1 MATFVLR
8 GNPTRPVP
16 EPPRGISQDSPKF
29 AAYLFNQIR
38 VVGCCDF
45 SCQHVRKTLEAQID
59 NDPSEP
65 ALQLRREA
73 NITAERFDNVDWYS
87 TGSHYAFSPCKR
99 TIHSDSWP
107 STGDRPSSLTTALG
121 GAIIYYHMSIQQL
134 ANTDPAPRWSRAEI
148 ARRAAEMLSH
158 GAVVNLGI
166 GIPSLCAD
174 FVPEGVY
181 LRYQAENGVLGY
193 GELLAPADGDPDLI
207 DASGQFT
214 KMTPGMAFFD
224 SADSFA
230 MIRGGHIDAT
240 VLGAMQ
246 VSERGDLANW
256 MLPSRGIGSIGGGM
270 DLAANTKRVIVA
282 MEHTTKRNEPK
293 ILKKCDF
300 PLTAQ
305 RCVTD
310 IVTDIAVISVSD
322 DGLTLMETAPGW
334 NTADVQKLTAAPLR

>member
-1 MATFVLR
+1 MVIAANH
-8 GNPTRPVP
+8 NPI
-16 EPPRGISQDSPKF
+16 EF
-29 AAYLFNQIR
+29 A
-38 VVGCCDF
+38 
-45 SCQHVRKTLEAQID
+45 
-59 NDPSEP
+59 
-65 ALQLRREA
+65 
-73 NITAERFDNVDWYS
+73 
-87 TGSHYAFSPCKR
+87 
-99 TIHSDSWP
+99 
-107 STGDRPSSLTTALG
+107 
-121 GAIIYYHMSIQQL
+121 
-134 ANTDPAPRWSRAEI
+134 DPAPRLSRADI
-148 ARRAAEMLSH
+148 AKRAATMLPH

-193 GELLAPADGDPDLI
+193 GELLPPEEGDPDLI

-282 MEHTTKRNEPK
+282 MEHTTRNNAPK
-293 ILKKCDF
+293 ILKECDF

-305 RCVTD
+305 QCVTD
-310 IVTDIAVISVSD
+310 IVTDIAVISVTKQ
-322 DGLTLMETAPGW
+322 GLVLQETAPGW
-334 NTADVQKLTAAPLR
+334 NAADVQALTAASLQ

>member
-1 MATFVLR
+1 M
-8 GNPTRPVP
+8 PK
-16 EPPRGISQDSPKF
+16 ISTH
-29 AAYLFNQIR
+29 
-38 VVGCCDF
+38 DF
-45 SCQHVRKTLEAQID
+45 
-59 NDPSEP
+59 
-65 ALQLRREA
+65 
-73 NITAERFDNVDWYS
+73 
-87 TGSHYAFSPCKR
+87 
-99 TIHSDSWP
+99 
-107 STGDRPSSLTTALG
+107 
-121 GAIIYYHMSIQQL
+121 
-134 ANTDPAPRWSRAEI
+134 TDPAPRLTRVEI
-148 ARRAAEMLSH
+148 ARRAAEMLPH

-181 LRYQAENGVLGY
+181 MRYQAENGVLGY

-293 ILKKCDF
+293 ILKECDF

>member
-1 MATFVLR
+1 M
-8 GNPTRPVP
+8 
-16 EPPRGISQDSPKF
+16 
-29 AAYLFNQIR
+29 
-38 VVGCCDF
+38 
-45 SCQHVRKTLEAQID
+45 
-59 NDPSEP
+59 
-65 ALQLRREA
+65 
-73 NITAERFDNVDWYS
+73 S
-87 TGSHYAFSPCKR
+87 TQQSHKPIPF
-99 TIHSDSWP
+99 
-107 STGDRPSSLTTALG
+107 
-121 GAIIYYHMSIQQL
+121 
-134 ANTDPAPRWSRAEI
+134 TDPAPRLSRADI
-148 ARRAAEMLSH
+148 ARIAAQMLPH

-174 FVPEGVY
+174 FVPEGVH

-193 GELLAPADGDPDLI
+193 GELLPPEQGDPDLI

-240 VLGAMQ
+240 VLGALQ
-246 VSERGDLANW
+246 VSQYGDLANW

-282 MEHTTKRNEPK
+282 MEHTTRRNEPK
-293 ILKKCDF
+293 ILKQCTF

-310 IVTDIAVISVSD
+310 IVTDIAVISVTEN
-322 DGLTLMETAPGW
+322 GLTLNECAPGW
-334 NTADVQKLTAAPLR
+334 SADDVQALTDAELSQPNQD

>member
-1 MATFVLR
+1 M
-8 GNPTRPVP
+8 
-16 EPPRGISQDSPKF
+16 
-29 AAYLFNQIR
+29 
-38 VVGCCDF
+38 
-45 SCQHVRKTLEAQID
+45 
-59 NDPSEP
+59 P
-65 ALQLRREA
+65 ALT
-73 NITAERFDNVDWYS
+73 NN
-87 TGSHYAFSPCKR
+87 SP
-99 TIHSDSWP
+99 I
-107 STGDRPSSLTTALG
+107 
-121 GAIIYYHMSIQQL
+121 
-134 ANTDPAPRWSRAEI
+134 NFTDPAPRLTRADI
-148 ARRAAEMLSH
+148 ARRAARMLPH

-166 GIPSLCAD
+166 GVPSLCAD
-174 FVPEGVY
+174 FVPEGVH

-193 GELLAPADGDPDLI
+193 GELLPPEEGDPDLI

-240 VLGAMQ
+240 VLGALQ

-270 DLAANTKRVIVA
+270 DLAANTKHVIVA

-293 ILKKCDF
+293 IVKKCDY

-322 DGLTLMETAPGW
+322 EGLVLKECAPGW
-334 NTADVQKLTAAPLR
+334 SPDDVQAVTAAPLMPTSADQG

>member
-1 MATFVLR
+1 MSTQPSHQPI
-8 GNPTRPVP
+8 G
-16 EPPRGISQDSPKF
+16 
-29 AAYLFNQIR
+29 
-38 VVGCCDF
+38 F
-45 SCQHVRKTLEAQID
+45 S
-59 NDPSEP
+59 
-65 ALQLRREA
+65 
-73 NITAERFDNVDWYS
+73 
-87 TGSHYAFSPCKR
+87 
-99 TIHSDSWP
+99 
-107 STGDRPSSLTTALG
+107 
-121 GAIIYYHMSIQQL
+121 
-134 ANTDPAPRWSRAEI
+134 DPAPRLT
-148 ARRAAEMLSH
+148 RAAIAERAAQMLPH

-193 GELLAPADGDPDLI
+193 GELLAPEDGDPDLI

-240 VLGAMQ
+240 VLGALQ
-246 VSERGDLANW
+246 VSEKGDLANW

-282 MEHTTKRNEPK
+282 MEHTTRRNEFK
-293 ILKKCDF
+293 IVKECDF

-310 IVTDIAVISVSD
+310 IVTDICVISVT
-322 DGLTLMETAPGW
+322 DGMLKLEETAPGW
-334 NTADVQKLTAAPLR
+334 SADDVQALTGAPLH

>member
-1 MATFVLR
+1 MSTQPSQQPATF
-8 GNPTRPVP
+8 
-16 EPPRGISQDSPKF
+16 
-29 AAYLFNQIR
+29 
-38 VVGCCDF
+38 
-45 SCQHVRKTLEAQID
+45 
-59 NDPSEP
+59 
-65 ALQLRREA
+65 
-73 NITAERFDNVDWYS
+73 
-87 TGSHYAFSPCKR
+87 
-99 TIHSDSWP
+99 
-107 STGDRPSSLTTALG
+107 
-121 GAIIYYHMSIQQL
+121 
-134 ANTDPAPRWSRAEI
+134 TDPAPRLTRADV
-148 ARRAAEMLSH
+148 ARRAAQMLPH

-193 GELLAPADGDPDLI
+193 GELLAPEDGDPDLI

-240 VLGAMQ
+240 VLGALQ

-282 MEHTTKRNEPK
+282 MEHTTRRNEFK
-293 ILKKCDF
+293 IVKECDF

-310 IVTDIAVISVSD
+310 IVTDICVISLSD
-322 DGLTLMETAPGW
+322 GVLKLEETAPGW
-334 NTADVQKLTAAPLR
+334 TAEDVQALTAAPLR

>member
-1 MATFVLR
+1 MSAQTTHQPTTF
-8 GNPTRPVP
+8 
-16 EPPRGISQDSPKF
+16 
-29 AAYLFNQIR
+29 
-38 VVGCCDF
+38 
-45 SCQHVRKTLEAQID
+45 
-59 NDPSEP
+59 
-65 ALQLRREA
+65 
-73 NITAERFDNVDWYS
+73 
-87 TGSHYAFSPCKR
+87 
-99 TIHSDSWP
+99 
-107 STGDRPSSLTTALG
+107 
-121 GAIIYYHMSIQQL
+121 
-134 ANTDPAPRWSRAEI
+134 TDPAPRLT
-148 ARRAAEMLSH
+148 RAAIAERAAQMLPH

-193 GELLAPADGDPDLI
+193 GELLAPEDGDPDLI

-240 VLGAMQ
+240 VLGALQ

-282 MEHTTKRNEPK
+282 MEHTTRRNEFK
-293 ILKKCDF
+293 IVKECDF

-310 IVTDIAVISVSD
+310 IVTDICVISVT
-322 DGLTLMETAPGW
+322 DGVLTLEETAPGW
-334 NTADVQKLTAAPLR
+334 TADDVQALTGAALH

>member
-1 MATFVLR
+1 MPQTHQTTTF
-8 GNPTRPVP
+8 N
-16 EPPRGISQDSPKF
+16 
-29 AAYLFNQIR
+29 
-38 VVGCCDF
+38 
-45 SCQHVRKTLEAQID
+45 
-59 NDPSEP
+59 
-65 ALQLRREA
+65 
-73 NITAERFDNVDWYS
+73 
-87 TGSHYAFSPCKR
+87 
-99 TIHSDSWP
+99 
-107 STGDRPSSLTTALG
+107 
-121 GAIIYYHMSIQQL
+121 
-134 ANTDPAPRWSRAEI
+134 DPAPRLTRTDI
-148 ARRAAEMLSH
+148 ARIAARMLPH

-174 FVPEGVY
+174 FVPEGVH

-193 GELLAPADGDPDLI
+193 GELLPPEKGDPDLI

-224 SADSFA
+224 SAESFA

-240 VLGAMQ
+240 VLGALQ
-246 VSERGDLANW
+246 VSQYGDLANW

-293 ILKKCDF
+293 ILKQCTF

-310 IVTDIAVISVSD
+310 IVTDIAVISVTD
-322 DGLTLMETAPGW
+322 DGLVLKESAPGW
-334 NTADVQKLTAAPLR
+334 SKKHIQALTAAPLL

>member
-1 MATFVLR
+1 MPAQQSHTF
-8 GNPTRPVP
+8 
-16 EPPRGISQDSPKF
+16 
-29 AAYLFNQIR
+29 
-38 VVGCCDF
+38 
-45 SCQHVRKTLEAQID
+45 
-59 NDPSEP
+59 
-65 ALQLRREA
+65 
-73 NITAERFDNVDWYS
+73 
-87 TGSHYAFSPCKR
+87 
-99 TIHSDSWP
+99 
-107 STGDRPSSLTTALG
+107 
-121 GAIIYYHMSIQQL
+121 
-134 ANTDPAPRWSRAEI
+134 TDPAPRLSRADI
-148 ARRAAEMLSH
+148 ARIAAQMLPH

-174 FVPEGVY
+174 FVPEGVH

-193 GELLAPADGDPDLI
+193 GELLPPEEGDPDLI

-224 SADSFA
+224 SAESFA

-246 VSERGDLANW
+246 VSEQGDLANW

-282 MEHTTKRNEPK
+282 MEHTTRRNEPK
-293 ILKKCDF
+293 ILKKCTF

-310 IVTDIAVISVSD
+310 IITDIAIISVTK
-322 DGLTLMETAPGW
+322 DGLMLNECAPGW
-334 NTADVQKLTAAPLR
+334 TMDDVQALTDAKLLKPTKG

>member
-1 MATFVLR
+1 MRMERVREVRLLSMSNTTTNQTPITF
-8 GNPTRPVP
+8 
-16 EPPRGISQDSPKF
+16 
-29 AAYLFNQIR
+29 
-38 VVGCCDF
+38 
-45 SCQHVRKTLEAQID
+45 
-59 NDPSEP
+59 
-65 ALQLRREA
+65 
-73 NITAERFDNVDWYS
+73 
-87 TGSHYAFSPCKR
+87 
-99 TIHSDSWP
+99 
-107 STGDRPSSLTTALG
+107 
-121 GAIIYYHMSIQQL
+121 
-134 ANTDPAPRWSRAEI
+134 TDPAPRLSRADI
-148 ARRAAEMLSH
+148 ARIAAEMLPH

-174 FVPEGVY
+174 FVPEGVH

-193 GELLAPADGDPDLI
+193 GELLAPEDGDPDLI

-224 SADSFA
+224 SAESFA

-240 VLGAMQ
+240 VLGALQ
-246 VSERGDLANW
+246 VSQQGDLANW

-293 ILKKCDF
+293 IVKQCDF

-310 IVTDIAVISVSD
+310 IVTDIAVIKVTENKLV
-322 DGLTLMETAPGW
+322 LTETAPGW
-334 NTADVQKLTAAPLR
+334 TADDVQALTGAELS

>member
-1 MATFVLR
+1 MSAQPPNQPTTF
-8 GNPTRPVP
+8 
-16 EPPRGISQDSPKF
+16 
-29 AAYLFNQIR
+29 
-38 VVGCCDF
+38 
-45 SCQHVRKTLEAQID
+45 
-59 NDPSEP
+59 
-65 ALQLRREA
+65 
-73 NITAERFDNVDWYS
+73 
-87 TGSHYAFSPCKR
+87 
-99 TIHSDSWP
+99 
-107 STGDRPSSLTTALG
+107 
-121 GAIIYYHMSIQQL
+121 
-134 ANTDPAPRWSRAEI
+134 TDPAPRLTRADV
-148 ARRAAEMLSH
+148 ARRAAQMLPH

-193 GELLAPADGDPDLI
+193 GELLAPEDGDPDLI

-240 VLGAMQ
+240 VLGALQ

-282 MEHTTKRNEPK
+282 MEHTTRRNEFK
-293 ILKKCDF
+293 IVKECDF

-310 IVTDIAVISVSD
+310 IVTDICVISVT
-322 DGLTLMETAPGW
+322 DGALTLEETAPGW
-334 NTADVQKLTAAPLR
+334 TADDVQALTAAPLR

>member
-1 MATFVLR
+1 MSTQPTTF
-8 GNPTRPVP
+8 
-16 EPPRGISQDSPKF
+16 
-29 AAYLFNQIR
+29 
-38 VVGCCDF
+38 
-45 SCQHVRKTLEAQID
+45 
-59 NDPSEP
+59 
-65 ALQLRREA
+65 
-73 NITAERFDNVDWYS
+73 
-87 TGSHYAFSPCKR
+87 
-99 TIHSDSWP
+99 
-107 STGDRPSSLTTALG
+107 
-121 GAIIYYHMSIQQL
+121 
-134 ANTDPAPRWSRAEI
+134 TDPAPRLTRADV
-148 ARRAAEMLSH
+148 ARQAAQMLPH

-193 GELLAPADGDPDLI
+193 GELLAPEVGDPDLI

-240 VLGAMQ
+240 VLGALQ

-282 MEHTTKRNEPK
+282 MEHTTRRNEYK
-293 ILKKCDF
+293 IVKECDF

-310 IVTDIAVISVSD
+310 IVTDICVISIV
-322 DGLTLMETAPGW
+322 DGVLKLEETAPGW
-334 NTADVQKLTAAPLR
+334 TADDVQALTGAALH

>member
-1 MATFVLR
+1 MSTQQSHQ
-8 GNPTRPVP
+8 PTP
-16 EPPRGISQDSPKF
+16 F
-29 AAYLFNQIR
+29 
-38 VVGCCDF
+38 
-45 SCQHVRKTLEAQID
+45 
-59 NDPSEP
+59 
-65 ALQLRREA
+65 
-73 NITAERFDNVDWYS
+73 
-87 TGSHYAFSPCKR
+87 
-99 TIHSDSWP
+99 
-107 STGDRPSSLTTALG
+107 
-121 GAIIYYHMSIQQL
+121 
-134 ANTDPAPRWSRAEI
+134 TDPAPRLSRPDIAE
-148 ARRAAEMLSH
+148 RAAQMLPH

-193 GELLAPADGDPDLI
+193 GELLPPEEGDPDLI

-224 SADSFA
+224 SAESFA

-240 VLGAMQ
+240 VLGALQ

-282 MEHTTKRNEPK
+282 MEHTTRRNEPK
-293 ILKKCDF
+293 ILKECSF

-310 IVTDIAVISVSD
+310 IVTDIAVISVTE
-322 DGLTLMETAPGW
+322 DGLILNECAPGW
-334 NTADVQKLTAAPLR
+334 NADDVQALTAATLLEPTKD

>member
-1 MATFVLR
+1 
-8 GNPTRPVP
+8 
-16 EPPRGISQDSPKF
+16 
-29 AAYLFNQIR
+29 
-38 VVGCCDF
+38 
-45 SCQHVRKTLEAQID
+45 
-59 NDPSEP
+59 
-65 ALQLRREA
+65 
-73 NITAERFDNVDWYS
+73 
-87 TGSHYAFSPCKR
+87 
-99 TIHSDSWP
+99 
-107 STGDRPSSLTTALG
+107 
-121 GAIIYYHMSIQQL
+121 MSIRPL
-134 ANTDPAPRWSRAEI
+134 AKTDPAPRLSRADI
-148 ARRAAEMLSH
+148 ARIAARMLPH

-174 FVPEGVY
+174 FVPEGVH

-193 GELLAPADGDPDLI
+193 GELLPPEQGDPDLI

-240 VLGAMQ
+240 VLGALQ
-246 VSERGDLANW
+246 VSQYGDLANW

-282 MEHTTKRNEPK
+282 MEHTTRRNEPK
-293 ILKKCDF
+293 ILKECTF

-310 IVTDIAVISVSD
+310 IVTDIAVISVTE
-322 DGLTLMETAPGW
+322 DGLILNECAPGW
-334 NTADVQKLTAAPLR
+334 SADDVQALTDAKLSQPYQD

>member
-1 MATFVLR
+1 MSSKLTHPTPTF
-8 GNPTRPVP
+8 
-16 EPPRGISQDSPKF
+16 
-29 AAYLFNQIR
+29 
-38 VVGCCDF
+38 
-45 SCQHVRKTLEAQID
+45 
-59 NDPSEP
+59 
-65 ALQLRREA
+65 
-73 NITAERFDNVDWYS
+73 
-87 TGSHYAFSPCKR
+87 
-99 TIHSDSWP
+99 
-107 STGDRPSSLTTALG
+107 
-121 GAIIYYHMSIQQL
+121 
-134 ANTDPAPRWSRAEI
+134 TDPAPRLT
-148 ARRAAEMLSH
+148 RAAIAERAAQMLPH

-193 GELLAPADGDPDLI
+193 GELLAPEDGDPDLI

-240 VLGAMQ
+240 VLGALQ

-282 MEHTTKRNEPK
+282 MEHTTRRNELK
-293 ILKKCDF
+293 IVKECDF

-310 IVTDIAVISVSD
+310 IVTDICVISVT
-322 DGLTLMETAPGW
+322 DGALKLEETAPGW
-334 NTADVQKLTAAPLR
+334 SADDVQALTGATLR